1 MKEGSEEDA
10 YSVFFWWAIGIS
22 LLTVALF
29 ISARMGI
36 YQEVLYKQYGKHPW
50 EALYVTVSVYIR
62 LFVLHCAISI
72 LMIGIFHKIRVFQH
86 LLPLPGFLL
95 IFNNI
100 KDHIIIAN
108 ASEPVVIPFIEYTVP
123 ILWVYLLLNSLT
135 QYVCISSVFVLT
147 TECTSLTVT
156 LVVTLR
162 KFISLLFSIVYFN
175 NPFTVY
181 HWVGTSLVFLG
192 TMIFT
197 ETPPFNFTAKPKQK
211 IK

>member
-1 MKEGSEEDA
+1 
-10 YSVFFWWAIGIS
+10 
-22 LLTVALF
+22 
-29 ISARMGI
+29 MGI

-50 EALYVTVSVYIR
+50 EALYVTVFIHR
-62 LFVLHCAISI
+62 QLFHNSGTGNDFYLYMS
-72 LMIGIFHKIRVFQH
+72 LFSFQH

-95 IFNNI
+95 IYSNI

-108 ASEPVVIPFIEYTVP
+108 ASEPVELPFIGYAIP
-123 ILWVYLLLNSLT
+123 ILWIYLILNSLT
-135 QYVCISSVFVLT
+135 QYLCISSVFVLT

-162 KFISLLFSIVYFN
+162 KFISLIFSIIYFN
-175 NPFTVY
+175 NPFTIY

-197 ETPPFNFTAKPKQK
+197 ETPPFNWNKTNKSKQQ
-211 IK
+211 